1 MQSGDK
7 PVLHPPSTGP
17 RRAASPQ
24 LQPPGRPSPPVH
36 AGDLARPWLW
46 AALVLALLLALA
58 VIFLLPP
65 LVSREPP
72 SVDPDY
78 PVEPAPS
85 PAAPDGT
92 TDGAAARAQAGETL
106 KAYLQQRARLELVHA
121 ASWGEPEWSQAAAA
135 ANAGDRQF
143 SQHRF
148 VEAAR
153 SYAEG
158 LRRLEDLAA
167 QREQRLEAALDGGRR
182 ALGNDDGT
190 EAAARF
196 TLALAI
202 EPENAAAARGL
213 AQARVRTDVLQR
225 LQDGREAESAGDLA
239 AARAAYQ
246 EAVALDAGY
255 APAGAALERV
265 TQQLADNG
273 FRAAM
278 SRALAA
284 LDAGRLGEAGSALKE
299 AASLRPD
306 DVAVAD
312 ARRRLA
318 GARRQVQLEGLQ
330 RAAVAQAGRE
340 NWAQAVELY
349 RQALAVDPRAGFA
362 RDGLEQAQDRVRLH
376 QQLDHYLDEPTRL
389 HSPEPLANA
398 EQLLAAAGE
407 APAGEPRLAAK
418 IGQLRRQVTL
428 ASTPVPV
435 DLHSDGETSVVVYH
449 VGRLG
454 QFRDQRL
461 ELRPGTY
468 TAVGSRPGYRDA
480 RIVFTVLPGSAA
492 QSVEIHC
499 REPI

>member
-7 PVLHPPSTGP
+7 PVLHPPPTSP
-17 RRAASPQ
+17 RPATAPR
-24 LQPPGRPSPPVH
+24 LQPPGTPSAPVDSS
-36 AGDLARPWLW
+36 GLARPWLW
-46 AALVLALLLALA
+46 AALVLALLLSLA

-78 PVEPAPS
+78 PLEPAPS
-85 PAAPDGT
+85 PTATED
-92 TDGAAARAQAGETL
+92 AAARAQAGETL

-135 ANAGDRQF
+135 ANAGDRLF
-143 SQHRF
+143 SQRRF

-153 SYAEG
+153 SYADG
-158 LRRLEDLAA
+158 LHRLEDLAA
-167 QREQRLEAALDGGRR
+167 QREQRLEAALDAGRQ

-213 AQARVRTDVLQR
+213 AQARVRADVLQR
-225 LQDGREAESAGDLA
+225 LQNGRKAESAGDLA

-284 LDAGRLGEAGSALKE
+284 LDAGRLSEAGSALKE
-299 AASLRPD
+299 AAGLRPD

-318 GARRQVQLEGLQ
+318 VARRQVQLDGL
-330 RAAVAQAGRE
+330 RRTAAAQAGRE
-340 NWAQAVELY
+340 NWARAAELY
-349 RQALAVDPRAGFA
+349 RQALVLDPQTGFA

-398 EQLLAAAGE
+398 EQLLASAGE

-418 IGQLRRQVTL
+418 IGQLRRQVAL
-428 ASTPVPV
+428 ASAPVPV

-454 QFRDQRL
+454 QFRDHRL

-480 RIVFTVLPGSAA
+480 RIVFTVLPGSVP

>member
-1 MQSGDK
+1 MLSGDK

-17 RRAASPQ
+17 RQSAAPR
-24 LQPPGRPSPPVH
+24 LQPPGGPSSPVNP
-36 AGDLARPWLW
+36 GDITRPWLW

-65 LVSREPP
+65 LVSREVP

-78 PVEPAPS
+78 PLEPAPS
-85 PAAPDGT
+85 PTA
-92 TDGAAARAQAGETL
+92 TDGAAARAQAGESL

-121 ASWGEPEWSQAAAA
+121 ASWGEPDWSQAAAA
-135 ANAGDRQF
+135 ANAGDRLF
-143 SQHRF
+143 SQRRF

-153 SYAEG
+153 AYAEG

-167 QREQRLEAALDGGRR
+167 QRGQRLEAALDAGRQ
-182 ALGNDDGT
+182 ALEGDDGT

-202 EPENAAAARGL
+202 EPENAEAARGL
-213 AQARVRTDVLQR
+213 AQARVRSDVLQR
-225 LQDGREAESAGDLA
+225 LQDGREAEAAGDLA
-239 AARAAYQ
+239 TARTAYQ
-246 EAVALDAGY
+246 NAVALDAGY
-255 APAGAALERV
+255 ERAGTALERV
-265 TQQLADNG
+265 TRQLADNG

-284 LDAGRLGEAGSALKE
+284 LDAGRLGEAGAALKE

-318 GARRQVQLEGLQ
+318 AARRQVQLDGLQ
-330 RAAVAQAGRE
+330 RAAAAQAGSE
-340 NWAQAVELY
+340 NWARAAGLY
-349 RQALAVDPRAGFA
+349 REALALDPRAGFA

-398 EQLLAAAGE
+398 EQLLASAGE

-428 ASTPVPV
+428 ASTPVVV

-454 QFRDQRL
+454 QFHDQRL

-480 RIVFTVLPGSAA
+480 RVVFTVLPGSVP

>member
-1 MQSGDK
+1 VQNGDRHT
-7 PVLHPPSTGP
+7 LHPSSTGP
-17 RRAASPQ
+17 RRSDSPP
-24 LQPPGRPSPPVH
+24 LQPPGRPSPAVDS
-36 AGDLARPWLW
+36 GDLARPWLW
-46 AALVLALLLALA
+46 AALGFALLLTLA
-58 VIFLLPP
+58 VIFLLPS
-65 LVSREPP
+65 LVSRETP

-78 PVEPAPS
+78 PLEPAPLPS
-85 PAAPDGT
+85 AMDDAT
-92 TDGAAARAQAGETL
+92 ARAQAGEAL
-106 KAYLQQRARLELVHA
+106 KAYLQQRARLELAHA
-121 ASWGEPEWSQAAAA
+121 ASWGEPDWSQAAAA
-135 ANAGDRQF
+135 GTAGDRLY
-143 SQHRF
+143 SQRSF
-148 VEAAR
+148 VEATR
-153 SYAEG
+153 SYADG
-158 LRRLEDLAA
+158 VRRLQDLAA
-167 QREQRLEAALDGGRR
+167 QRERRLEAALDAGRQ

-202 EPENAAAARGL
+202 DPENAEAARGL
-213 AQARVRTDVLQR
+213 AQARVRADVLQR
-225 LQDGREAESAGDLA
+225 LQDGRNAESAGDLA

-255 APAGAALERV
+255 APAGAAVERV
-265 TQQLADNG
+265 TRQLADNG

-278 SRALAA
+278 SRVLAA

-306 DVAVAD
+306 DVAVVD

-318 GARRQVQLEGLQ
+318 GARRQVQLDGLR
-330 RAAVAQAGRE
+330 RAAAAQAGRE
-340 NWAQAVELY
+340 NWARATGLY
-349 RQALAVDPRAGFA
+349 RDALALDPRAGFA
-362 RDGLEQAQDRVRLH
+362 RDGLEQAQDRLHLH
-376 QQLDHYLDEPTRL
+376 QQLDHYLDDPTRL

-398 EQLLAAAGE
+398 EQLLAAAGD

-428 ASTPVPV
+428 ANTPVPV
-435 DLHSDGETSVVVYH
+435 DLHSDGETSVIVYH

-454 QFRDQRL
+454 QFLDQRL

-468 TAVGSRPGYRDA
+468 TAMGSRPGYRDA
-480 RIVFTVLPGSAA
+480 RIVFTVLPGSVS